1 MAAPVTNQNYTQQIN
16 QAFDMLKYATPQQ
29 MQVVSQQVQQNPN
42 SPEAMALAMAA
53 QYQQQARAPRPQ
65 APQGTILQQKLQE
78 FQQTS
83 PQGLPQ
89 VGQNQMA
96 MQQAAQKNPMFGAG
110 LAVAPENTEQAPAPQ
125 QMAATGGITALAH
138 GGEARRFYDGKLA
151 EVEGGSLDALTDNVA
166 ISEEDDIAN
175 EGKWFDN
182 FAKQAKSTGTDLLD
196 KYKSMTAPKGVAS
209 AGLPS
214 INLGGDPSSPTGA
227 YKAPTLDTAI
237 SDMGVPTTGGTSPKI
252 KSTLSDFETAPKTK
266 PKVKAHHSK
275 KDSAPAPGSSAEAIA
290 ASPTAKG
297 ETYQSLN
304 KYLSK
309 GEANPSSYDADS
321 VVSNMLNSDT
331 TPMLNQDEA
340 SIARIQ
346 KLLGSEADMSEEV
359 GMAREAAANAS
370 RDKGL
375 GALVGGIGGMLS
387 AETPYMGQAV
397 GAGML
402 AGLSSYQQGAK
413 EQGTAD
419 KELMALQMAQKK
431 AKLAPRRAATEMY
444 LGAQTKAAEKAA
456 EAHARMQDIQ
466 DKAMYEGKNNLSLE
480 QVKGANSMQKARF
493 EASQAQATKAMD
505 LLSARQL
512 KEYEA
517 GTLSAKSIADVYA
530 RAVQGGADP
539 EEAQETVNY
548 LMATMSKTNSGG
560 GSGGGGFGQPIK
572 NGMYIK

>member
-1 MAAPVTNQNYTQQIN
+1 MSVPVTNAAYSQQNN
-16 QAFDMLKYATPQQ
+16 QLFDWAKTATPQQ
-29 MQVVSQQVQQNPN
+29 IEAAKQGLPKD
-42 SPEAMALAMAA
+42 SPLLLAIGMGV

-96 MQQAAQKNPMFGAG
+96 MQQAAQQNPMFGAG

-125 QMAATGGITALAH
+125 QMAATGGITALAR
-138 GGEARRFYDGKLA
+138 GGEVRHFDGTDGSFASLA
-151 EVEGGSLDALTDNVA
+151 NVEKDSLANIVD
-166 ISEEDDIAN
+166 EEDIDNA
-175 EGKWFDN
+175 GKWFDN

-214 INLGGDPSSPTGA
+214 IDLGGDPSSPYGK

-252 KSTLSDFETAPKTK
+252 KSTLSDFETAPK

-275 KDSAPAPGSSAEAIA
+275 KDSAPAPGSSAEANA

-297 ETYQSLN
+297 ETYQSLD

-309 GEANPSSYDADS
+309 GVVNPNSYDADS

-346 KLLGSEADMSEEV
+346 KLLGPEADMSEEV

-387 AETPYMGQAV
+387 AQTPNMGQAA

-419 KELMALQMAQKK
+419 KELMALQMAEKK
-431 AKLAPRRAATEMY
+431 AKLAPRRAAAEAY
-444 LGAQTKAAEKAA
+444 IGAQTNAAEKAA
-456 EAHARMQDIQ
+456 EAEARIHELRLTQGSAAKVADIN
-466 DKAMYEGKNNLSLE
+466 AASA
-480 QVKGANSMQKARF
+480 ANVAKINAASDQAKQILANMSEMDKARF
-493 EASQAQATKAMD
+493 V
-505 LLSARQL
+505 
-512 KEYEA
+512 A
-517 GTLSAKSIADVYA
+517 GTLTVKDISAVVGSGL
-530 RAVQGGADP
+530 RGGLEWKDI
-539 EEAQETVNY
+539 QESMEGLLGMTKVG
-548 LMATMSKTNSGG
+548 SNSAS
-560 GSGGGGFGQPIK
+560 SGGGGFGQPIK

>member
-29 MQVVSQQVQQNPN
+29 MQAVSQQVQQDPRRIN

-65 APQGTILQQKLQE
+65 APQGTVLQQKLAE

-96 MQQAAQKNPMFGAG
+96 MQQAAQQNPMFGAG

-125 QMAATGGITALAH
+125 QMAATGGITALAR
-138 GGEARRFYDGKLA
+138 GGEVRHFDGTDGSFANLA
-151 EVEGGSLDALTDNVA
+151 DVEAGSLANLADVEKGSLANIVD
-166 ISEEDDIAN
+166 EEDIDNA
-175 EGKWFDN
+175 GQMFDS
-182 FAKQAKSTGTDLLD
+182 FAKQAKNTGTDLLD

-275 KDSAPAPGSSAEAIA
+275 KDSAPAPGSSAEANA

-297 ETYQSLN
+297 ETY
-304 KYLSK
+304 K
-309 GEANPSSYDADS
+309 
-321 VVSNMLNSDT
+321 
-331 TPMLNQDEA
+331 TPEVAAVLPAALTQDE
-340 SIARIQ
+340 SIANIQ

-387 AETPYMGQAV
+387 AQTPNMGQAV
-397 GAGML
+397 GAGLMS
-402 AGLSSYQQGAK
+402 GLSSYQQGAK

-419 KELMALQMAQKK
+419 KELMALQMAEKK
-431 AKLAPRRAATEMY
+431 AKLAPHKEAATMY
-444 LGAQTKAAEKAA
+444 LGQKAA
-456 EAHARMQDIQ
+456 EAKAEAESRGRMQEI
-466 DKAMYEGKNNLSLE
+466 YGKNRGDLSVE
-480 QVKGANSMQKARF
+480 QLKGANAKELARF
-493 EASQAQATKAMD
+493 TAGTNQALEVLKGMNAQD
-505 LLSARQL
+505 LERL
-512 KEYEA
+512 KS
-517 GTLSAKSIADVYA
+517 GTLSSNDKLKLYGSLARSGVYDEA
-530 RAVQGGADP
+530 ELDSMFTAALKMGGASP
-539 EEAQETVNY
+539 TGSSQPF
-548 LMATMSKTNSGG
+548 NSLGN
-560 GSGGGGFGQPIK
+560 GFGVTRK
-572 NGMYIK
+572 

>member
-29 MQVVSQQVQQNPN
+29 MQAVSQQVQQNPN

-65 APQGTILQQKLQE
+65 APQGTVLQQKLAE

-96 MQQAAQKNPMFGAG
+96 MQQAAQQNPMFGAG
-110 LAVAPENTEQAPAPQ
+110 LAVAPENTEQAPQ

-138 GGEARRFYDGKLA
+138 GGEVRHFAGPDGSFANLA
-151 EVEGGSLDALTDNVA
+151 DVEADSLANIVD
-166 ISEEDDIAN
+166 EEDIDNA
-175 EGKWFDN
+175 GQMFDS

-227 YKAPTLDTAI
+227 YKAPTLDTVI

-252 KSTLSDFETAPKTK
+252 KSTLSDFETTPKTK
-266 PKVKAHHSK
+266 PKVKVHHSK

-290 ASPTAKG
+290 TSPTAKG
-297 ETYQSLN
+297 ETY
-304 KYLSK
+304 K
-309 GEANPSSYDADS
+309 
-321 VVSNMLNSDT
+321 
-331 TPMLNQDEA
+331 TPEVAAVLPAALTQDE
-340 SIARIQ
+340 SIANIQ

-387 AETPYMGQAV
+387 AQTPNMGQAV
-397 GAGML
+397 GAGLMS
-402 AGLSSYQQGAK
+402 GLSSYQQGAK

-419 KELMALQMAQKK
+419 KELMALQMAEKK
-431 AKLAPRRAATEMY
+431 AKLAPHKEAATMY
-444 LGAQTKAAEKAA
+444 LGQKAA
-456 EAHARMQDIQ
+456 EAKSEAESRGRMQEI
-466 DKAMYEGKNNLSLE
+466 YGKNRGDLSVE
-480 QVKGANSMQKARF
+480 QLKGANAKELARF
-493 EASQAQATKAMD
+493 TAGTNQALEVLKGLNAQD
-505 LLSARQL
+505 LERL
-512 KEYEA
+512 KS
-517 GTLSAKSIADVYA
+517 GTLSSNDKLKLYGSLARSGVYDEDELDSMFTA
-530 RAVQGGADP
+530 ALKMGGASP
-539 EEAQETVNY
+539 TGSSQPLAPVG
-548 LMATMSKTNSGG
+548 NSGVFY
-560 GSGGGGFGQPIK
+560 SPK
-572 NGMYIK
+572 K

>member
-29 MQVVSQQVQQNPN
+29 MQAVSQQVQQNPN

-65 APQGTILQQKLQE
+65 APQGTVLQQKLAE

-96 MQQAAQKNPMFGAG
+96 MQQAAQQNPMFGAG

-138 GGEARRFYDGKLA
+138 GGEVRHFDGTDGSFANLA
-151 EVEGGSLDALTDNVA
+151 DV
-166 ISEEDDIAN
+166 EEDSLANIVDEEDIDNA
-175 EGKWFDN
+175 GQMFDS
-182 FAKQAKSTGTDLLD
+182 FAKQAKNTGTDLLD

-237 SDMGVPTTGGTSPKI
+237 SDMGVPTTGGTNPKI
-252 KSTLSDFETAPKTK
+252 KSTLSDFEEAPKVK

-275 KDSAPAPGSSAEAIA
+275 KDSAPAPGSSAEANEN
-290 ASPTAKG
+290 SPTAKG
-297 ETYQSLN
+297 ETY
-304 KYLSK
+304 KVP
-309 GEANPSSYDADS
+309 EVA
-321 VVSNMLNSDT
+321 V
-331 TPMLNQDEA
+331 TPAKALTAEE
-340 SIARIQ
+340 SIAEYQ
-346 KLLGSEADMSEEV
+346 KLLGPEADMSEEV

-370 RDKGL
+370 RDKGI

-387 AETPYMGQAV
+387 AQTPYMGQAV
-397 GAGML
+397 GAGL
-402 AGLSSYQQGAK
+402 LSGLSSYQSGAK

-431 AKLAPRRAATEMY
+431 SDLAGHRTAAEAY
-444 LGAQTKAAEKAA
+444 IGAQTKAATAAA
-456 EAHARMQDIQ
+456 EAAAKREETMLGIRGNYGIE
-466 DKAMYEGKNNLSLE
+466 KI
-480 QVKGANSMQKARF
+480 KGANSMEQARF
-493 EASQAQATKAMD
+493 RAEQEQAIQTMK
-505 LLSARQL
+505 LLSERQL
-512 KEYEA
+512 KEYET
-517 GTLSAKSIADVYA
+517 GTLSTKSIADIYA
-530 RAVQGGADP
+530 KSMQGGNSP
-539 EEAQETVNY
+539 EEAQAAIDY
-548 LMATMSKTNSGG
+548 LMATMSKTNMGG
-560 GSGGGGFGQPIK
+560 GSSGGGFGQPIK

>member
-65 APQGTILQQKLQE
+65 APQGTVLQQKLAE

-110 LAVAPENTEQAPAPQ
+110 LAVAPENTEQAPTPQ
-125 QMAATGGITALAH
+125 QMAATGGITALAR
-138 GGEARRFYDGKLA
+138 GGEARRFYQGGDIENA
-151 EVEGGSLDALTDNVA
+151 EEDAAAN
-166 ISEEDDIAN
+166 EEDDS
-175 EGKWFDN
+175 D
-182 FAKQAKSTGTDLLD
+182 TG
-196 KYKSMTAPKGVAS
+196 SNVFG
-209 AGLPS
+209 GLTS
-214 INLGGDPSSPTGA
+214 INIGGGPNSPTGT
-227 YKAPTLDTAI
+227 YKPPVLGAPI
-237 SDMGVPTTGGTSPKI
+237 SDMGAPTEQTSPKDDYR
-252 KSTLSDFETAPKTK
+252 LSDMVTPK
-266 PKVKAHHSK
+266 PKVKPHHNK
-275 KDSAPAPGSSAEAIA
+275 RDNAPAPGSSAEANA

-297 ETYQSLN
+297 ETYQGLD

-309 GEANPSSYDADS
+309 GVVNPNAYDADS
-321 VVSNMLNSDT
+321 VVSNMLNKDT
-331 TPMLNQDEA
+331 TPHLTAED
-340 SIARIQ
+340 SIAEYQ
-346 KLLGSEADMSEEV
+346 KLLGPEADMSEEV

-370 RDKGL
+370 RDKGI

-387 AETPYMGQAV
+387 AQTPNIGQAA

-402 AGLSSYQQGAK
+402 SGLSSYQSGAK

-431 AKLAPRRAATEMY
+431 SDLAGHRTAAEMY
-444 LGAQTKAAEKAA
+444 IGAQTKAAEKAA

-466 DKAMYEGKNNLSLE
+466 DKAMYEGRNNLSLE

-493 EASQAQATKAMD
+493 EASQAQAIQAMENMSTMEEAAFKAGN
-505 LLSARQL
+505 LSADKLAEIYGRGLQ
-512 KEYEA
+512 
-517 GTLSAKSIADVYA
+517 
-530 RAVQGGADP
+530 
-539 EEAQETVNY
+539 
-548 LMATMSKTNSGG
+548 GG
-560 GSGGGGFGQPIK
+560 GSPEEIQEGVQGLMTIMNQYKGKGGSNPTGSGQPFNSLGNGFGVTK
-572 NGMYIK
+572 K

>member
-96 MQQAAQKNPMFGAG
+96 MQQAAQQNPMFGAG

-138 GGEARRFYDGKLA
+138 GGEVRHFAGLDGSFANLA
-151 EVEGGSLDALTDNVA
+151 EEAATT
-166 ISEEDDIAN
+166 EEDDIAN

-214 INLGGDPSSPTGA
+214 INLGGDPSSPYGK
-227 YKAPTLDTAI
+227 YKAPTLDTTI
-237 SDMGVPTTGGTSPKI
+237 SDMEAPTTEGTSPKDDYR
-252 KSTLSDFETAPKTK
+252 LSDMVAPKTK

-275 KDSAPAPGSSAEAIA
+275 KDSAPAPGSSAEANA

-297 ETYQSLN
+297 ETYQSLD

-309 GEANPSSYDADS
+309 GVVNPNAYDADS

-331 TPMLNQDEA
+331 TPMLNQDE
-340 SIARIQ
+340 SIANIQ
-346 KLLGSEADMSEEV
+346 KLLGPEADMSEEV

-387 AETPYMGQAV
+387 AQTPNMGQAV
-397 GAGML
+397 GAGLMS
-402 AGLSSYQQGAK
+402 GLSSYQQGAK

-419 KELMALQMAQKK
+419 KELMALQMAEKK
-431 AKLAPRRAATEMY
+431 AKLAPRKEAATMY
-444 LGAQTKAAEKAA
+444 LGTLTKAAEKAA

-466 DKAMYEGKNNLSLE
+466 DKAMYEGNNALSLE
-480 QVKGANSMQKARF
+480 YVKGTNSMQKARF
-493 EASQAQATKAMD
+493 EASQAQALQAM
-505 LLSARQL
+505 Q
-512 KEYEA
+512 
-517 GTLSAKSIADVYA
+517 
-530 RAVQGGADP
+530 
-539 EEAQETVNY
+539 N
-548 LMATMSKTNSGG
+548 MSKTEELAFRAGNLSADKLAEIYGRGLQGG
-560 GSGGGGFGQPIK
+560 GSPEEIQEGVQGLMTAMKYYKEMGGPSPTGASNPFAPVGNSGVFYNPK
-572 NGMYIK
+572 K

>member
-1 MAAPVTNQNYTQQIN
+1 MSVPVTNEAYSQQNN
-16 QAFDMLKYATPQQ
+16 QLFDWAKTATPQQ
-29 MQVVSQQVQQNPN
+29 IEAAKQGLPKD
-42 SPEAMALAMAA
+42 SPLLLAIGMGV

-65 APQGTILQQKLQE
+65 APQGTILQQKLGE
-78 FQQTS
+78 FTQTS

-89 VGQNQMA
+89 INQNQMA
-96 MQQAAQKNPMFGAG
+96 MQQAAQQNPMFGAG

-125 QMAATGGITALAH
+125 QMAATGGITALAR
-138 GGEARRFYDGKLA
+138 GGEVRHFDGTDGSFANLA
-151 EVEGGSLDALTDNVA
+151 DVEADSLANIVD
-166 ISEEDDIAN
+166 EEDIDNA
-175 EGKWFDN
+175 GQMFDS

-214 INLGGDPSSPTGA
+214 IDLGGDPSSPTGA
-227 YKAPTLDTAI
+227 YKAPTLDTVI

-275 KDSAPAPGSSAEAIA
+275 KDSAPAPGSSAEANA

-359 GMAREAAANAS
+359 GVAREAAANAS

-387 AETPYMGQAV
+387 AQTPNMGQAA

-413 EQGTAD
+413 EQGIAD
-419 KELMALQMAQKK
+419 KELMALQMAEKK

-444 LGAQTKAAEKAA
+444 LGAQTKAAA
-456 EAHARMQDIQ
+456 EAAASKARMEEIH
-466 DKAMYEGKNNLSLE
+466 GKNLGDLTVE
-480 QVKGANSMQKARF
+480 QLKGANAKDLARF
-493 EASQAQATKAMD
+493 SAGTNQALEMIKSMNAQD
-505 LLSARQL
+505 LERL
-512 KEYEA
+512 KS
-517 GTLSAKSIADVYA
+517 GTLSSNDKLKLYGSLARSGVYDEDELDSMFA
-530 RAVQGGADP
+530 AALKMGGASP
-539 EEAQETVNY
+539 TGSSQPLAPVG
-548 LMATMSKTNSGG
+548 NSGVFY
-560 GSGGGGFGQPIK
+560 SPK
-572 NGMYIK
+572 K